1 MTRRLLLFI
10 ASVIASTSLV
20 NVAAAD
26 DGTPLPL
33 WHVAGQQNDIYLL
46 ASVHLLRSSDY
57 PLPGGLDVAYD
68 DAEILVMELD
78 MDDLDQVA
86 ASRIVQEL
94 AVAQQGSD
102 LASIMGVAD
111 YARAAT
117 LADKAGVPLSA
128 LNYSEPWFAA
138 ITIEQLLLTRIGF
151 DPALGLENHL
161 MQRAV
166 QDGKEILG
174 LETLREQLEIL
185 DQLPLPV
192 QRTLLLQTLEDGLQI
207 ESVMNDLLA
216 AWRRGDTAALEKT
229 VLADMRDQPELYRE
243 LVVSRNHNWVAQL
256 EKLAKQRDDYLVVVG
271 TLHLV
276 GDDGVPALL
285 RKRGFKVTQMSGPAA
300 TAP

>member
-1 MTRRLLLFI
+1 VTRRLLLFI
-10 ASVIASTSLV
+10 ASVIASTTLV

-102 LASIMGVAD
+102 LASIMGSAD
-111 YARAAT
+111 YARAT
-117 LADKAGVPLSA
+117 RLADKAGVPLSG

-161 MQRAV
+161 MQRAA
-166 QDGKEILG
+166 QDGKEIRG

-207 ESVMNDLLA
+207 ESVMNDLLS

-229 VLADMRDQPELYRE
+229 VLADIRDQPELYRE